1 MANKDKGG
9 SKSSKT
15 AASKSLKEKRQA
27 KKAKAT
33 RSGASS
39 INKSLADP
47 AATRGAVYRSGFRRP
62 DDAGGLAGLHGSLTH
77 RPSRAISTAEAV
89 CLHP

>member
-27 KKAKAT
+27 KKDKA
-33 RSGASS
+33 RSKAAG
-39 INKSLADP
+39 NK
-47 AATRGAVYRSGFRRP
+47 
-62 DDAGGLAGLHGSLTH
+62 
-77 RPSRAISTAEAV
+77 
-89 CLHP
+89 